1 MKKRNS
7 IKKKLFQIIMVST
20 LACVLV
26 SVVISLVAVYSVEQ
40 QQIQSSMRFGL
51 SQIRSSIDQ
60 EYLGL
65 MNVMRGLEAGGDTG
79 SAAENFLEEKDGYQK
94 AVKKQILDEQ
104 ISDVLFLNLNVR
116 AVSYAASET
125 GELLFGSGT
134 VSEIREEQNR
144 RKEIWQV
151 GDRIFYT
158 IEQARGQGEG
168 YLISMLSKNQNF
180 GEYCLDIFLEKRVEP
195 FEKSDYRLLLL
206 DQNGRVC
213 YTESEDF
220 TMDEEIPLKENG
232 ENYSGFEQNGN
243 YLMTAESGMGFTYG
257 LAVPL
262 SVYYKESNMWRMR
275 MAVVMVGCFCLFYL
289 IVLAIYQMIGKP
301 IQKLKLEIAE
311 TGKGN
316 LGAVK
321 EDTGIEEFNQV
332 LDGINRMRRDLRA
345 TQEKEKQEE
354 ELRKKAEAEKLMYQI
369 NPHFVLNT
377 LYSVQWMAQQAG
389 NTRIREFIHNFMAIL
404 SYNLGKEN
412 AVSSLRTEVEI
423 ARKYIEI
430 QKERYDFEVRL
441 EVEEGDYLDTPAIRM
456 LLQPLIENALQHG
469 LGTSGRLEIWIFE
482 DPRRQY
488 GVIIVRDYGEG
499 LSREKLE
506 ELNRPLGAEDSKKTR
521 NGIGLRYVRS
531 MLETVYGSEAILDV
545 NSTRG
550 RGTKVTI
557 LLPLVRD
564 DGKEGEI
571 FD

>member
-26 SVVISLVAVYSVEQ
+26 SVVISLVAVYSVEER
-40 QQIQSSMRFGL
+40 QIRRSMRFRL

-60 EYLGL
+60 EYLNL
-65 MNVMRGLEAGGDTG
+65 MNVMKGLEAGGDAG
-79 SAAENFLEEKDGYQK
+79 DAVENFLEEKDSYQK
-94 AVKKQILDEQ
+94 AVKKQMLDEQ

-116 AVSYAASET
+116 AVSYAVSET

-134 VSEIREEQNR
+134 VSEIREERNR
-144 RKEIWQV
+144 RKEIRKV
-151 GDRIFYT
+151 GDRAFYSL
-158 IEQARGQGEG
+158 EQDGSQGKG
-168 YLISMLSKNQNF
+168 YLISMLSRNQNF
-180 GEYCLDIFLEKRVEP
+180 GEYHLDIFLEKRVEP
-195 FEKSDYRLLLL
+195 FEESDYRLLLL

-213 YTESEDF
+213 YTESDDF
-220 TMDEEIPLKENG
+220 AMDEEIPLKEST
-232 ENYSGFEQNGN
+232 EEYSGFERNGN

-275 MAVVMVGCFCLFYL
+275 MAAVMVVSFCLFYL

-316 LGAVK
+316 LEAVK

-332 LDGINRMRRDLRA
+332 LDGINRMRRDLRT

-389 NTRIREFIHNFMAIL
+389 NTRIREFVHNFMAIL

-423 ARKYIEI
+423 A
-430 QKERYDFEVRL
+430 QK
-441 EVEEGDYLDTPAIRM
+441 I
-456 LLQPLIENALQHG
+456 H
-469 LGTSGRLEIWIFE
+469 
-482 DPRRQY
+482 
-488 GVIIVRDYGEG
+488 
-499 LSREKLE
+499 
-506 ELNRPLGAEDSKKTR
+506 
-521 NGIGLRYVRS
+521 
-531 MLETVYGSEAILDV
+531 
-545 NSTRG
+545 
-550 RGTKVTI
+550 
-557 LLPLVRD
+557 
-564 DGKEGEI
+564 
-571 FD
+571 

>member
-213 YTESEDF
+213 YTELEDF

-232 ENYSGFEQNGN
+232 EDYSGFEQNGN

-275 MAVVMVGCFCLFYL
+275 MAAVMVVSFCLFYL

-369 NPHFVLNT
+369 NP
-377 LYSVQWMAQQAG
+377 S
-389 NTRIREFIHNFMAIL
+389 
-404 SYNLGKEN
+404 
-412 AVSSLRTEVEI
+412 
-423 ARKYIEI
+423 
-430 QKERYDFEVRL
+430 
-441 EVEEGDYLDTPAIRM
+441 
-456 LLQPLIENALQHG
+456 
-469 LGTSGRLEIWIFE
+469 
-482 DPRRQY
+482 
-488 GVIIVRDYGEG
+488 
-499 LSREKLE
+499 
-506 ELNRPLGAEDSKKTR
+506 
-521 NGIGLRYVRS
+521 
-531 MLETVYGSEAILDV
+531 
-545 NSTRG
+545 
-550 RGTKVTI
+550 
-557 LLPLVRD
+557 
-564 DGKEGEI
+564 
-571 FD
+571 